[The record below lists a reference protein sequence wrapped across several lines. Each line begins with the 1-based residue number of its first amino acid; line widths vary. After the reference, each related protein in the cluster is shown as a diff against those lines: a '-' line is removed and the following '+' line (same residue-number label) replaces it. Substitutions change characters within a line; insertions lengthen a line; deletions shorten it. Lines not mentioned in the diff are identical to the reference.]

1 MAKTKYRFNP
11 ESLSFDLIRLT
22 IGQKMFRVLAYLIS
36 SLFVGG
42 GLLLIISMFWDL
54 PKERILKRELDFLK
68 TQYELTNKKMEQTQ
82 AVLTELQNRDDN
94 IYRVIFE
101 ADPVPSSVRNAG
113 FGGVNRYADLEGYR
127 NTTIVKETTLKLDEI
142 MNKLYVQ
149 SKSYDL
155 LFDLGKDKQ
164 KMLTAI
170 PSIIP
175 MERYTRIG
183 SFFSHKRLHPILK
196 VYRPHNGVD
205 FTAPVGTKVRAAG
218 DGTVVEVNPVKGFSG
233 YGITITINHGYS
245 YETFYAHLN
254 KVLVKA
260 GEQVKRGQI
269 IGESGNTGLSIAP
282 HLHFEVRKNGA
293 LVDPINY
300 LFTDITPREY
310 QELIEMSKLGGQSL
324 D

>member
-68 TQYELTNKKMEQTQ
+68 TQYELTNKKMEQAQ

-127 NTTIVKETTLKLDEI
+127 NTTIVKETTRKLDEI

-254 KVLVKA
+254 KVLVRA
-260 GEQVKRGQI
+260 GDRVKRGQI
-269 IGESGNTGLSIAP
+269 IAESGNTGLSIAP
-282 HLHFEVRKNGA
+282 HLHFEIRKSGA

>member
-1 MAKTKYRFNP
+1 MKKFKYHFNP

-22 IGQKMFRVLAYLIS
+22 IGQKAFRVLAYLLS
-36 SLFVGG
+36 SLVVGG
-42 GLLLIISMFWDL
+42 GLLIIISMFTDL
-54 PKERILKRELDFLK
+54 PKERILARELDFLR
-68 TQYELTNKKMEQTQ
+68 TQYELTNKKLDQ
-82 AVLTELQNRDDN
+82 AQVVLEELQNRDDN

-127 NTTIVKETTLKLDEI
+127 NTEIVKETARKLDDI

-155 LFDLGKDKQ
+155 LFALGKDKQ

-175 MERYTRIG
+175 LERYTRVG
-183 SFFSHKRLHPILK
+183 SFFSQHRLHPILK

-205 FTAPVGTKVRAAG
+205 FSTPVGTKVRAAG
-218 DGTVVEVNPVKGFSG
+218 DGTVVDVNQRNYG
-233 YGITITINHGYS
+233 YGATITINHGYS
-245 YETFYAHLN
+245 YETFYAHL
-254 KVLVKA
+254 KKALVKP
-260 GEQVKRGQI
+260 GDQVKRGQI
-269 IGESGNTGLSIAP
+269 IAESGNTGLTIAP
-282 HLHFEVRKNGA
+282 HLHFEIHRNGKP
-293 LVDPINY
+293 VDPINY
-300 LFTDITPREY
+300 LFTDITPQEY
-310 QELIEMSKLGGQSL
+310 QQLIEMSKLGGQSL

>member
-1 MAKTKYRFNP
+1 MAKFKYRFNP
-11 ESLSFDLIRLT
+11 ESLSFDIIRLT

-36 SLFVGG
+36 SLVVGG
-42 GLLLIISMFWDL
+42 GLLLIISMFTDL
-54 PKERILKRELDFLK
+54 PTERILKRELDFMK
-68 TQYELTNKKMEQTQ
+68 TQYELTSKKLEQVE
-82 AVLTELQNRDDN
+82 AVLAELQNRDDN

-127 NTTIVKETTLKLDEI
+127 NSQIVKETTRKLDEI
-142 MNKLYVQ
+142 MNRIYVQ

-155 LFDLGKDKQ
+155 LFALGKDKQ

-218 DGTVVEVNPVKGFSG
+218 DGVVVDVNPVKGFSG
-233 YGITITINHGYS
+233 YGITITIDHGYS
-245 YETFYAHLN
+245 YETFYAHL
-254 KVLVKA
+254 KRALVRP
-260 GEQVKRGQI
+260 GEIVKRGQVI
-269 IGESGNTGLSIAP
+269 AESGNTGLSIAP
-282 HLHFEVRKNGA
+282 HLHFEIRKNGA
-293 LVDPINY
+293 HVDPINY
-300 LFTDITPREY
+300 LFTDITPQEY
-310 QELIEMSKLGGQSL
+310 QQLIEMSKLGGQSL

>member
-42 GLLLIISMFWDL
+42 GLLLIISMFWDM

-68 TQYELTNKKMEQTQ
+68 TQYELTNKKMDQAQ

-127 NTTIVKETTLKLDEI
+127 NTTIVKETTRKLDEI

-254 KVLVKA
+254 KVLVRA
-260 GEQVKRGQI
+260 GEQVKRGQV

>member
-1 MAKTKYRFNP
+1 MKKFKYHFNP

-22 IGQKMFRVLAYLIS
+22 IGQKLFRVLAYLIS
-36 SLFVGG
+36 SLVVGG
-42 GLLLIISMFWDL
+42 GMLLIISFFFDL
-54 PKERILKRELDFLK
+54 PKERILTRELEFLR
-68 TQYELTNKKMEQTQ
+68 TQYELTNKKLDQAQT
-82 AVLTELQNRDDN
+82 VLSELQNRDDN

-113 FGGVNRYADLEGYR
+113 FGGVNRYADLEGFK
-127 NTTIVKETTLKLDEI
+127 NTEIVKETARKLDDI

-155 LFDLGKDKQ
+155 LFALGKDKQ

-175 MERYTRIG
+175 LERYTRVG
-183 SFFSHKRLHPILK
+183 SFFSQHRLHPILK

-205 FTAPVGTKVRAAG
+205 FSTPVGTKVRAAG
-218 DGTVVEVNPVKGFSG
+218 DGTVVDVNPLKGFSG

-245 YETFYAHLN
+245 YETFYAHL
-254 KVLVKA
+254 KRALVKP
-260 GEQVKRGQI
+260 GDFVKRGQVI
-269 IGESGNTGLSIAP
+269 AESGSTGLSIAP
-282 HLHFEVRKNGA
+282 HLHFEIHKNGA
-293 LVDPINY
+293 PIDPINY
-300 LFTDITPREY
+300 LFTDITPLEY
-310 QELIEMSKLGGQSL
+310 QQLIEMSKLGGQSL

>member
-36 SLFVGG
+36 TLFVGG

-68 TQYELTNKKMEQTQ
+68 TQYELTNKKMEQAQT
-82 AVLTELQNRDDN
+82 VLAELQNRDDN

-113 FGGVNRYADLEGYR
+113 FGGVNRYADLEGYS
-127 NTTIVKETTLKLDEI
+127 NTTIVKETTKKLDEI

-155 LFDLGKDKQ
+155 LFELGKDKQ

-175 MERYTRIG
+175 MERYTRVG
-183 SFFSHKRLHPILK
+183 SFFSSSRLHPILK

-218 DGTVVEVNPVKGFSG
+218 DGTVVEVNPVKGYSG

-245 YETFYAHLN
+245 YETFYAHLSRT
-254 KVLVKA
+254 LVRV

-269 IGESGNTGLSIAP
+269 IADSGNSGLSIAP
-282 HLHFEVRKNGA
+282 HLHFEIRRNGVH
-293 LVDPINY
+293 VDPINY
-300 LFTDITPREY
+300 LFTDITPLEY
-310 QELIEMSKLGGQSL
+310 QKLIEMSKLGGQSL

>member
-42 GLLLIISMFWDL
+42 GLLLILSMFWDL

-68 TQYELTNKKMEQTQ
+68 TQYELTNKKMEQAQ

-127 NTTIVKETTLKLDEI
+127 NTTIVKETTRKLDEI

-245 YETFYAHLN
+245 YQTFYAHLN
-254 KVLVKA
+254 KVLVRA

-269 IGESGNTGLSIAP
+269 IAESGNTGLSIAP
-282 HLHFEVRKNGA
+282 HLHFEIRKNGS

>member
-1 MAKTKYRFNP
+1 MAKFKYRFNP

-36 SLFVGG
+36 SLVVGG
-42 GLLLIISMFWDL
+42 GLLLVISLFTDL
-54 PKERILKRELDFLK
+54 PQERIYKRELDFLK
-68 TQYELTNKKMEQTQ
+68 TQFELTNKKLEQAE
-82 AVLTELQNRDDN
+82 AVLSELQNRDDN

-127 NTTIVKETTLKLDEI
+127 NSEIVKETKRKLDDI
-142 MNKLYVQ
+142 MNKIYVQ
-149 SKSYDL
+149 SKSYDQ
-155 LFDLGKDKQ
+155 LFALGKDKQ

-183 SFFSHKRLHPILK
+183 SFFSHQRLHPILK

-218 DGTVVEVNPVKGFSG
+218 DGTVVDVNPVKGFSG
-233 YGITITINHGYS
+233 YGITITIDHGYS
-245 YETFYAHLN
+245 YETFYAHL
-254 KVLVKA
+254 KRALVRP
-260 GEQVKRGQI
+260 GEQVKRGQVI
-269 IGESGNTGLSIAP
+269 AESGNTGLSIAP
-282 HLHFEVRKNGA
+282 HLHFEIRKNGA
-293 LVDPINY
+293 HVDPINY
-300 LFTDITPREY
+300 LFTDITPQEY
-310 QELIEMSKLGGQSL
+310 QQLIEMSKLGGQSL